1 MNDADRYRWL
11 VNHATCFDGTA
22 DSDNMVR
29 LWWCRP
35 DRREVMVVGTDLDD
49 AIGQADK
56 ERRAILALQRSAG

>member
-1 MNDADRYRWL
+1 MNDAYRYRWL
-11 VNHATCFDGTA
+11 VNHATSFDGAA

-49 AIGQADK
+49 AIAQADK
-56 ERRAILALQRSAG
+56 ERLAVLALQRA